1 MTIAS
6 RMPSRSSSAGS
17 PTNAEL
23 LATAS
28 IELPV
33 MAATSLEKPWRPLV
47 VSSESPDATL
57 ILGEG
62 PPLPLGDAV
71 HRVME
76 LISLPDAADLDEIAA
91 AICAEAELDD
101 HVDEVIKLARRC
113 LASDAVQRALVADQ
127 LVRELPFTI
136 EMPDG
141 PGYVN
146 GRIDLLFRED
156 ATWTVVD
163 YKTDVIDEALGLAGA
178 AKKHEAQASAYVE
191 AVRRITGAQAEV
203 VFVFARTGGE
213 ATALVA

>member
-1 MTIAS
+1 
-6 RMPSRSSSAGS
+6 
-17 PTNAEL
+17 
-23 LATAS
+23 
-28 IELPV
+28 
-33 MAATSLEKPWRPLV
+33 MAVTSLEKPWRPLV

-76 LISLPDAADLDEIAA
+76 LISLPDATDLDEIAA

-101 HVDEVIKLARRC
+101 HVDEVLRLARSC
-113 LASDAVQRALVADQ
+113 LASSAVQRALAADQ

-146 GRIDLLFRED
+146 GRIDLLFREG
-156 ATWTVVD
+156 AAWTVVD
-163 YKTDVIDEALGLAGA
+163 YKTDLVDEALGLTGA
-178 AKKHEAQASAYVE
+178 ARKHEAQASAYVE
-191 AVRRITGAQAEV
+191 AVRRITGARAEV